1 MTDEYSEYVASVA
14 EGTLEMV
21 AAVDVMKEE
30 LAEVLGIDHCGSI
43 AQIAKETQN
52 ELIAE
57 AFRAALTP
65 FMQPAEEEVKPEE
78 EGEEKETAEE
88 DEEQT
93 GVRQR

>member
-1 MTDEYSEYVASVA
+1 MTEEYSEYVASVA

-21 AAVDVMKEE
+21 AAIDVMKEE
-30 LAEVLGIDHCGSI
+30 LVDVLGIDHCGSI

-65 FMQPAEEEVKPEE
+65 FMQPAAEESSTVEDEE
-78 EGEEKETAEE
+78 DTAAE
-88 DEEQT
+88 DEEQK
-93 GVRQR
+93 GVRRR